1 MYPFAMASTDS
12 TKRSAPR
19 RRAHHWPAIVFG
31 ALLLLGSGAQ
41 AQTDVGVVT
50 RLSGAATVTVQGKAI
65 PATPFM
71 KLRAGDRIAVP
82 DRGELAVVYFADGRT
97 ESWKGPAAFTA
108 NVSGASDSSGQ
119 VVTGQLSKG
128 APPALELRRIP
139 EIGTARPG
147 SVTVRSF
154 GPPPPPSAD
163 AARGQ
168 YAQWRAATDPKDP
181 TPDIYLL
188 AVLAAQADR
197 APFAAHLDDVK
208 RRFPALPEAAAI
220 EKAMAA
226 AEARQ

>member
-1 MYPFAMASTDS
+1 MYRFATTSTAFPARTS
-12 TKRSAPR
+12 IRMQAGQM
-19 RRAHHWPAIVFG
+19 PAILFG
-31 ALLLLGSGAQ
+31 ALLLLCGAAK

-71 KLRAGDRIAVP
+71 KLRAGDRVALP
-82 DRGELAVVYFADGRT
+82 ERGELAVVYFADGRT

-108 NVSGASDSSGQ
+108 NVGGASDASGQ

-128 APPALELRRIP
+128 APPTLELRRIP
-139 EIGTARPG
+139 ELGTARPG

-154 GPPPPPSAD
+154 GPPPPPSAE

-168 YAQWRAATDPKDP
+168 YAQWRAASDPNDP

-197 APFAAHLDDVK
+197 APFSAHLDDVK
-208 RRFPALPEAAAI
+208 RRFPGLPEAAAM
-220 EKAMAA
+220 EKALAA
-226 AEARQ
+226 ADGR

>member
-1 MYPFAMASTDS
+1 M
-12 TKRSAPR
+12 
-19 RRAHHWPAIVFG
+19 VFG
-31 ALLLLGSGAQ
+31 ALLLLGSSAQ

-82 DRGELAVVYFADGRT
+82 DRGELAVVYFSDGRT

-108 NVSGASDSSGQ
+108 NAGGASDSSGQ

-128 APPALELRRIP
+128 APPTLELRRIP

-154 GPPPPPSAD
+154 GPPPPPSAE
-163 AARGQ
+163 AARSQ